1 MFYEPHISKP
11 IRGKRQVTIMLG
23 KNGQLDGIPKAWREV
38 LELPPQQNEIEEID
52 ETLEINKKKLHLIDQ
67 AATEAKVYFELTAV
81 VKTPSSN
88 VKKESDE
95 ERPSYVITVKN
106 KKKRAIICDDD
117 GQF

>member
-81 VKTPSSN
+81 VKTPSPN
-88 VKKESDE
+88 VKKESD
-95 ERPSYVITVKN
+95 
-106 KKKRAIICDDD
+106 DDD
-117 GQF
+117 TP